1 MRSVNYWRTRDGRA
15 LVIAEMTDDH
25 LDNAVRFLRRQGFV
39 TPAEYA
45 ALLVLALQAADVPPR
60 LRALRRV
67 RVSNGLAALER
78 EQLTRRLL

>member
-1 MRSVNYWRTRDGRA
+1 MSYWRTRDGRVLA
-15 LVIAEMTDDH
+15 IAAMPDNH
-25 LDNAVRFLRRQGFV
+25 LDNAVRFLRRQGFI

-45 ALLVLALQAADVPPR
+45 ALLVLALQAADAAAR

-78 EQLTRRLL
+78 EQLNRRLL